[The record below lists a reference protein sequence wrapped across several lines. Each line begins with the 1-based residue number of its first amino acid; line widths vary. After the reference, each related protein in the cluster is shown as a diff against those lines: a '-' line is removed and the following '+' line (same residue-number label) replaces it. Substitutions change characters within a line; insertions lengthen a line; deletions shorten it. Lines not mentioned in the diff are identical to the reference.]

1 MHWQLNQGD
10 RIRYRAIGAEHSR
23 EGIVRKPMHVLSA
36 AMEAVPVYVVEPDDG
51 APIILGDGEILER
64 LTQRGAE

>member
-10 RIRYRAIGAEHSR
+10 RIRYRVIGAEHSHL
-23 EGIVRKPMHVLSA
+23 GIVRKPMHVLSA